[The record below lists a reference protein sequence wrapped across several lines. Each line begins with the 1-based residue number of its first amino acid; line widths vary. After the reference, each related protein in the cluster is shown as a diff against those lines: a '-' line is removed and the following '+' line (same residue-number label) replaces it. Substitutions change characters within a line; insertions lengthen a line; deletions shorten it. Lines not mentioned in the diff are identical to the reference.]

1 MPEANPLSGLA
12 LVGLLAGTSLASG
25 LRVYATVAVLGI
37 LGRVGA
43 LELPGGL
50 AALAHPWVIGV
61 AASLYLVEFLADK
74 IPYVDS
80 IWDAVQTFVRV
91 PASTV
96 LAWAA
101 TAHLPEHTRIVAAL
115 LCGGVTLSAHGLKAG
130 ARAAI
135 NTSPEPLSNWAA
147 SLAEDGTVAVILW
160 LAVTHPVATLV
171 AAAAT
176 VLLALLALSWLLRAA
191 RRFAARVRS
200 ATAA

>member
-1 MPEANPLSGLA
+1 MPEAAPLSGLA

-25 LRVYATVAVLGI
+25 LRVYATVAVLGF
-37 LGRVGA
+37 LGRIGA

-61 AASLYLVEFLADK
+61 AAFLYLIEFLADK
-74 IPYVDS
+74 VPYVDS

-91 PASTV
+91 PASTF

-101 TAHLPEHTRIVAAL
+101 TAHLPDHTRIIAAL

-160 LAVTHPVATLV
+160 LAVTHPVAAL
-171 AAAAT
+171 AAAAGT
-176 VLLALLALSWLLRAA
+176 LLLAILLFSWLVRAL
-191 RRFAARVRS
+191 RRFGRARIAR
-200 ATAA
+200 A